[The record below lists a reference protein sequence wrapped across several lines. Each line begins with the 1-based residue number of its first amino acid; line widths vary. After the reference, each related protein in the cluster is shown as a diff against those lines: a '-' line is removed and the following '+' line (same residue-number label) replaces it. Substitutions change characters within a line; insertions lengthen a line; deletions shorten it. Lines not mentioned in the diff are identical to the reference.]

1 MKHIIIFAAV
11 TLGLISTAFAYPI
24 RPRPLRQLVIES
36 QYIIVGY
43 VIKTYDKE
51 NNIKKENGKVAIRFG
66 PKIAQI
72 VVLEILQGQIKKD
85 TIEIEFNTGM
95 ICPEPDKYLDNTYV
109 ISFIDKDKDEI
120 FQTHALSYGAKTL
133 KLDEIK
139 IYKNRILEIQQLL
152 KIKDENTRFDK
163 TVEWLLKCA
172 ENPVTRWE
180 GVAELSLFSAF
191 WSHHFCDEQAFLKKG
206 VTEETCRNFLSKDQK
221 NRYKKVLFTS
231 NELPEF
237 NAVDLVYKD
246 NESEVDD
253 FLLDKLKKIKEEHFW
268 IANEFMKRLK
278 HKNEPAK
285 MSDLLK
291 KFNELQ
297 FDKNKRKELKE
308 VIDTFIS
315 LVEKPAAPFYTFP
328 EFSI

>member
-1 MKHIIIFAAV
+1 MKHIIIFAAIILSF
-11 TLGLISTAFAYPI
+11 TSTVFAYPI
-24 RPRPLRQLVIES
+24 RQRPLRQLVIES

-51 NNIKKENGKVAIRFG
+51 NNIKEENGKTVIRFG

-72 VVLEILQGQIKKD
+72 AVLENLQGQIKKD
-85 TIEIEFNTGM
+85 TIEIEFSTGM

-109 ISFIDKDKDEI
+109 ISFLDKNKDKK

-133 KLDEIK
+133 KSEEIK
-139 IYKNRILEIQQLL
+139 IYKNLITEIQQIL
-152 KIKDENTRFDK
+152 KIKDENTQFDK

-180 GVAELSLFSAF
+180 GVAELSMHSGF
-191 WSHHFCDEQAFLKKG
+191 WFQHFCDENAFLKKG
-206 VTEETCRNFLSKDQK
+206 ITEDNYRNFLSKTQR

-253 FLLDKLKKIKEEHFW
+253 FLLDKLKKIKEEHYW
-268 IANEFMKRLK
+268 VANEFMKRLK
-278 HKNEPAK
+278 HKNDPCE

-308 VIDTFIS
+308 IIEKFIS
-315 LVEKPAAPFYTFP
+315 LVEKPAAN
-328 EFSI
+328 IGLLL